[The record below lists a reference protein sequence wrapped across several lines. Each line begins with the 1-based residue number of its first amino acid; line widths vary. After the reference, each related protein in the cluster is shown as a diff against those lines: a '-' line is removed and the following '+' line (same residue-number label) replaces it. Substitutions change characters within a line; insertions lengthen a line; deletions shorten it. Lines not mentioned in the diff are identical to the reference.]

1 MWPLSRWRSPGHK
14 SLLPGATASWSFKDV
29 VAHPH
34 GWRIVT
40 LARRGA
46 ACNHC
51 TPAAPPWPAH
61 LGHNSEEDLDTINEW
76 IYQAYRDRSLGECRQ
91 SFQRMGDTAAALSEQ
106 ELNEATARLR
116 ATHDL
121 AWGAVKMPRS

>member
-1 MWPLSRWRSPGHK
+1 
-14 SLLPGATASWSFKDV
+14 

-46 ACNHC
+46 ARNHRI
-51 TPAAPPWPAH
+51 PAAPPWPAH